1 MAKSRKTDRSRQSS
15 PALSDD
21 PHSDREA
28 RKYDNPIPS
37 REYILEQLNSH
48 DKGLTPAQLQRVLH
62 VRSDEEKEGLRRRL
76 KAMLR
81 DGQLVD
87 GRRGRVIAAAGQQG
101 SVEGVVQGHRDG
113 YGFVLVDG
121 DEGDVYLPSRQMH
134 QVFDGDRV
142 CVAVTGIDSRGR
154 REGIV
159 REVLE
164 HNTQQLVGKLI
175 RQGGR
180 IQVEPDN
187 SRIQQWI
194 AIDEVEGEPLN
205 DGDYVMVAIT
215 QQPGPRQQ
223 ARGRVVEVLGDRR
236 TVGVATEI
244 ALRRHEIPHDW
255 PEAVEDEARR
265 FGSEPREQDKQYR
278 VDLRQLPLVTIDGE
292 DARDF
297 DDAVYCEPKK
307 GGGWRL
313 WVAIADVSHYVGI
326 GSALDEEAFRRG
338 TSVYFPDRVVPML
351 PEALS
356 NGLCSLKP
364 DVDRL
369 CMVCEMTISAR
380 GRLSGYIFYEG
391 VLRSHARLTYNE
403 VGALLELPGVD
414 PGHDT
419 GRHHHRLPQLKNLHA
434 LYKALRSERSER
446 GAIDFETV
454 ETRVIYDDNKRID
467 AIVPVVRHDAHKLIE
482 ECMLCANVAT
492 ARALERSGLEAL
504 FRVHAGPSGQKLG
517 NLRAFLGEIGLDLR
531 GGDEPNPK
539 DYQALLSSV
548 ADRPDAQLIQTM
560 MLRSLSQ
567 AVYQPNNE
575 GHFGL
580 NYGGYTHF
588 TSPIRRYP
596 DLLVHRALRFLV
608 RSPESDK
615 KIFRGVGDAPP
626 IPRGKIYPYDMEAM
640 LMMGEQCSMAERRA
654 DDASRDVMAFLKCE
668 FLQEHVGDEFDG
680 VIAAVTGFGLFVELS
695 ELYIEGLVHI
705 SVLPQDYYHF
715 DQAHQRLIGD
725 RTRRK
730 YQLGDELRVQVLSVD
745 MDERKV
751 DLGLVAMPTNRSKK
765 PSVRQQLA
773 QGVMPPTG
781 KKAGGKPR
789 PGRPGKPGKG
799 KSAKKSS
806 GKSQGK
812 RR

>member
-1 MAKSRKTDRSRQSS
+1 MAKSRKNDRSQSS
-15 PALSDD
+15 SSVLSDD

-37 REYILEQLNSH
+37 REYILEQLKSH
-48 DKGLTPAQLQRVLH
+48 DKGMTPAQLQRVLH
-62 VRSDEEKEGLRRRL
+62 LRSDEEKEGLRRRL

-81 DGQLVD
+81 DGQLLD
-87 GRRGRVIAAAGQQG
+87 GRRGRVVPSAGQQG

-121 DEGDVYLPSRQMH
+121 DDGDVYLPSRQMH

-142 CVAVTGIDSRGR
+142 SVAVTGIDSRGR

-180 IQVEPDN
+180 VQVEPDN

-194 AIDEVEGEPLN
+194 AIDEEVGESLN

-265 FGSEPREQDKQYR
+265 FGSEPREQDKQHR

-403 VGALLELPGVD
+403 VGALLELPDVD
-414 PGHDT
+414 PAHDT
-419 GRHHHRLPQLKNLHA
+419 GRHHHLLPQLKNLHA

-454 ETRVIYDDNKRID
+454 ETRVLYDDNKRID
-467 AIVPVVRHDAHKLIE
+467 AIVPVARHDAHKLIE

-531 GGDEPNPK
+531 GGDDPNPK

-548 ADRPDAQLIQTM
+548 SDRPDAQLIQTM

-615 KIFRGVGDAPP
+615 KVFRGAGDAPP
-626 IPRGKIYPYDMEAM
+626 LPRAQIYPYDMEAM
-640 LMMGEQCSMAERRA
+640 LVMGEQCSMAERRA

-695 ELYIEGLVHI
+695 DLYIEGLVHI

-730 YQLGDELRVQVLSVD
+730 YQLGDELRVQVLNVD

-773 QGVMPPTG
+773 EGVMPPTG

-789 PGRPGKPGKG
+789 PSRQSKSGKG
-799 KSAKKSS
+799 KSAKKAS
-806 GKSQGK
+806 GKSQSK